1 MIKNRTI
8 GGATTDPANRRLGM
22 KELPTSDP
30 DNCRTP
36 ATWPRMLLLLRRLR
50 EPIHAVSANLNP
62 EGLDR

>member
-1 MIKNRTI
+1 
-8 GGATTDPANRRLGM
+8 M

-36 ATWPRMLLLLRRLR
+36 ATWPRMLLLLLLLRRSR

-62 EGLDR
+62 EGIDR